1 MTARPIRRRTAAAG
15 AVIATG
21 SLLLTGCGS
30 GTGPTAQSQ
39 SLHDRLPQKVKDAGV
54 LRIGSDLSYAPVE
67 SKGSDGKAVGLD
79 PDIAAAIGRKLG
91 LRVEIQN
98 VGFDKLPQELKAGTI
113 DAVMSAMTDNKD
125 RREGTDAL
133 GDPKPGA
140 VPLDFVDYFIAG
152 TSLLVAKGNPQHITQ
167 LTDLCGKTIALQKG
181 TTQDD
186 IATRQ
191 QAPCK
196 TAGKPLKVLRY
207 GTDDQALAQLKAGNV
222 AADMNDF
229 PVAVYNAQRY
239 SNGTAL
245 EVAGPQM
252 QPAPYGIAL
261 LKSNTT
267 LRDVLADAVDSII
280 ISGEYD
286 KILAK
291 WDLSA
296 GAAQNAVVNGG

>member
-1 MTARPIRRRTAAAG
+1 MTVRPIRRRVAAAVATAA
-15 AVIATG
+15 VG

-30 GTGPTAQSQ
+30 GSGGGKHL
-39 SLHDRLPQKVKDAGV
+39 SLHDQLPDRIRAAGV

-67 SKGSDGKAVGLD
+67 SKGAGGKAVGLD
-79 PDIAAAIGRKLG
+79 PDLAAAMAKKLG
-91 LRVEIQN
+91 LRLEITN
-98 VGFDKLPQELKAGTI
+98 VSFDKLPTELNAGSI
-113 DAVMSAMTDNKD
+113 DAVMSAMTDNKE

-133 GDPKPGA
+133 GDQKPGA

-152 TSLLVAKGNPQHITQ
+152 TSLLVKKGNPQNING
-167 LTDLCGKTIALQKG
+167 LADLCGHTIALQKG

-207 GTDDQALAQLKAGNV
+207 ATDDQALAQLRAGRV
-222 AADMNDF
+222 VADMNDY
-229 PVAVYNAQRY
+229 PVAVYNAKTY

-252 QPAPYGIAL
+252 QPSPYGIAV
-261 LKSNTT
+261 LKSNTV
-267 LRDVLADAVDSII
+267 LRDLLAEAMNEVIV
-280 ISGEYD
+280 SGEYD
-286 KILAK
+286 KILAD
-291 WDLSA
+291 WNLGD
-296 GAAQNAVVNGG
+296 GAAETAVVNGG